1 MADEVNMKKLHD
13 RMTKGEPLSS
23 EEQTALQIW
32 YDEQDRA
39 EDSLLDQDN
48 ADLDAARLREQL
60 NAGLSEVLQAASEVE
75 RLAEQNEILR
85 RENEKLREAVES
97 RLLDK
102 AA

>member
-1 MADEVNMKKLHD
+1 MTGEANTEELHD
-13 RMTKGEPLSS
+13 RMTKGETLSS

-39 EDSLLDQDN
+39 EDSLFGQGSPNSDT
-48 ADLDAARLREQL
+48 ARLREQL
-60 NAGLSEVLQAASEVE
+60 NTGLSEVVQAAKEVE
-75 RLAEQNEILR
+75 RLTEQNEILR
-85 RENEKLREAVES
+85 RENAKLREAVES

>member
-1 MADEVNMKKLHD
+1 MADEVKMKELHD
-13 RMTKGEPLSS
+13 RMTKGEILLP
-23 EEQTALQIW
+23 EEQTVLQTW
-32 YDEQDRA
+32 YDEQDCA
-39 EDSLLDQDN
+39 EDSLLGQDN
-48 ADLDAARLREQL
+48 ADMDAVHLRERL

-75 RLAEQNEILR
+75 RLAEQNGILR